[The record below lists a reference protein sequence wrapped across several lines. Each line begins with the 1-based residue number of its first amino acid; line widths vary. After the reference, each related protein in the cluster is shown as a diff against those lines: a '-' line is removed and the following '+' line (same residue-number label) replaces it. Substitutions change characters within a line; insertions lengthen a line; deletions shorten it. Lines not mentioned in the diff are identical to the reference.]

1 MIYYNIYIYKY
12 KIFVYL
18 YFNSFVNYRNKLN
31 KILIKYSI
39 DCLVNNVIFNS
50 KNFIVIV
57 ELR

>member
-18 YFNSFVNYRNKLN
+18 YFNSLVNYRNKLN

-39 DCLVNNVIFNS
+39 DCLVNNVIL
-50 KNFIVIV
+50 IVKF
-57 ELR
+57 L